1 MVKSKRCEELV
12 KRIKKER
19 GYILD
24 WQELMAEYDP
34 DFFERYDELY
44 MGVMKGE
51 HLPEK
56 YKQLILCAAAACM
69 LNEKS
74 LEVHTKKALE
84 TGATPEQL
92 IETLEIAF
100 FLGGV
105 PAIYYAAKYVRA
117 AIDSMEAQR

>member
-1 MVKSKRCEELV
+1 MAKDNRYEELV
-12 KRIKKER
+12 SRIKKER
-19 GYILD
+19 GYSLD

-34 DFFERYDELY
+34 QFLTKYDELY

-56 YKQLILCAAAACM
+56 YKQLILCAVAACM

-84 TGATPEQL
+84 TGAKPEEL
-92 IETLEIAF
+92 IEALEVSF

-105 PAIYYAAKYVRA
+105 PAIYYAAKHVKA
-117 AIDSMEAQR
+117 AINSMTA